1 MKRIKS
7 SMEGSGHWG
16 GRSVGGGGGGRQE
29 LEDAMVNGM
38 EVNGHW
44 SHVTRFF
51 ENGAEGCG
59 RGGTAGRAFCVL
71 CSPSPITII
80 HRLQHL
86 RSDDC
91 MLYSHSES

>member
-44 SHVTRFF
+44 QSH
-51 ENGAEGCG
+51 
-59 RGGTAGRAFCVL
+59 
-71 CSPSPITII
+71 PP
-80 HRLQHL
+80 
-86 RSDDC
+86 
-91 MLYSHSES
+91 